1 MKELKIKTDTKV
13 EFVFNEYP
21 APVRDKMLF
30 LRHLVIETAKATDGI
45 EELEE
50 TLKWGEPSY
59 LTKIGSTLRMDWKP
73 KTPDQYAMYFKC
85 TSRLVETFRVRFE
98 HTFEFEGNRAIVFHL
113 DDEIP
118 TESLKHCIKAT
129 LIYHKVKHLPTL
141 ARIIHGMELKL
152 NFNSMP
158 R

>member
-1 MKELKIKTDTKV
+1 MTYCKYTYIISRFALIKELKIKTDPKV

-59 LTKIGSTLRMDWKP
+59 LTKIGSTLRVDWKSKNP
-73 KTPDQYAMYFKC
+73 GQYAMYFKC

-98 HTFEFEGNRAIVFHL
+98 HTFEFEGNRAIIFRL
-113 DDEIP
+113 DDEVP
-118 TESLKHCIKAT
+118 TEALKHCIKAALT
-129 LIYHKVKHLPTL
+129 YHKVKHFPTL
-141 ARIIHGMELKL
+141 GI
-152 NFNSMP
+152 
-158 R
+158 